1 MFARIK
7 KSGKYEYLQ
16 IVENRR
22 ENKKSRQRVIA
33 TLGRLDKMQDKGE
46 VERLTRSL
54 SRFSR
59 KSMLI
64 LSSKSNP
71 KANVKKIGP
80 SLIFERIWKETGIA
94 SIIRNLLSER
104 KFGFD
109 VERAIF
115 ITVLHR
121 LMTSGSDR
129 NCDYWRQNY
138 KITGSEEL
146 SLHHFYRAMC
156 FLGEETSDQTKASPF
171 TARRTKDIIEEQLF
185 FSRSDIFSS
194 LEMVFFDTT
203 SIYFEGGGG
212 DKIGALGFSKDNRPD
227 LKQMIVGV
235 LMDDTG
241 MPLCCEMWPGN
252 IADVTTLIP
261 IIEGIKKRFGV
272 VHFCIVS
279 DRGMISKGTLEK
291 LESPEST
298 INYILGVRMRNVN
311 EVKKEVLSRGGRYKE
326 VHPESKNKKDQ
337 SPLKVKEVLHKDK
350 RYIVCLNTKQA
361 RKDSLDR
368 ENILNSLQVKMKQG
382 AGSLIGN
389 KGYRKYLKIKKH
401 SVSINYDKIKYE
413 QRFDGKWVL
422 RTNTDLSA
430 EEVALSYKELWMVE
444 HIFRNMKSLLETRP
458 IYHRIDETI
467 CGHVFCSF
475 LALVLLKELE
485 RRLEKSG
492 YNFEWDKVR
501 QDLKALQEI
510 TIEENDKT
518 FAVRSEC
525 LGTCGKVFQAVGVA
539 VPPSIREL

>member
-33 TLGRLDKMQDKGE
+33 TLGRLDKMQNKGE

-64 LSSKSNP
+64 LSSKSDP

-80 SLIFERIWKETGIA
+80 SLIFERIWQETGIA
-94 SIIRNLLSER
+94 SIIRDLLSER

-121 LMTSGSDR
+121 LMISGSDR
-129 NCDYWRQNY
+129 NCDHWRQNY
-138 KITGSEEL
+138 KIQGSEEL

-156 FLGEETSDQTKASPF
+156 FLGEETSVQTKASPF
-171 TARRTKDIIEEQLF
+171 TARRTKDIIEEELF

-203 SIYFEGGGG
+203 SIYFEGEGG

-235 LMDDTG
+235 LMDNTG

-272 VHFCIVS
+272 IHFCIVA
-279 DRGMISKGTLEK
+279 DRGMISKKTLDQ
-291 LESPEST
+291 LESSEST

-311 EVKKEVLSRGGRYKE
+311 EVKKEVLSRCGRYKE
-326 VHPESKNKKDQ
+326 VHPESKINKGP
-337 SPLKVKEVLHKDK
+337 SPLKVKEVLYKDK
-350 RYIVCLNTKQA
+350 RYIVCLNTRQA

-368 ENILNSLQVKMKQG
+368 ENILRSLQDKLKQG

-389 KGYRKYLKIKKH
+389 KGYRKYLKIEKH

-430 EEVALSYKELWMVE
+430 EEVALRYKELWMVE

-458 IYHRIDETI
+458 IYHRIDKTI

-485 RRLEKSG
+485 RRLERSG
-492 YNFEWDKVR
+492 HNFEWEKVR

-510 TIEENDKT
+510 TIEENNKT

-525 LGTCGKVFQAVGVA
+525 QGTCGKVFQAVSVA

>member
-22 ENKKSRQRVIA
+22 ENKKSKQRVIA

-59 KSMLI
+59 KAMLI
-64 LSSKSNP
+64 LSSESNP

-94 SIIRNLLSER
+94 SILRNLLSNR
-104 KFGFD
+104 KFEFD

-121 LMTSGSDR
+121 LMISGSDR

-138 KITGSEEL
+138 KIQGSEEL

-156 FLGEETSDQTKASPF
+156 FLGEETSNQTKAGPF
-171 TARRTKDIIEEQLF
+171 TARRSKDIIEEELF
-185 FSRSDIFSS
+185 FSSRDIFSS

-203 SIYFEGGGG
+203 SIYFEGDGG
-212 DKIGALGFSKDNRPD
+212 DKIGTYGHSKDHRPN

-235 LMDDTG
+235 LMTNTG

-272 VHFCIVS
+272 HHFCIVA
-279 DRGMISKGTLEK
+279 DRGMISKKTLEQ
-291 LESPEST
+291 LELPEST
-298 INYILGVRMRNVN
+298 INYILGARMRKVD

-326 VHPESKNKKDQ
+326 IHPESKSKKDP
-337 SPLKVKEVLHKDK
+337 SPLKVKEVLYKDK

-368 ENILNSLQVKMKQG
+368 ENILISLQDKLKQG
-382 AGSLIGN
+382 VGSLIGN
-389 KGYRKYLKIKKH
+389 KGYRKYLKIERQ

-430 EEVALSYKELWMVE
+430 EEVALRYKELWMVE

-485 RRLEKSG
+485 CRLEKAG
-492 YNFEWDKVR
+492 YDFEWEKVR

-510 TIEENDKT
+510 TIEENNRT
-518 FAVRSEC
+518 FAIRSEC
-525 LGTCGKVFQAVGVA
+525 QGTCGKVFQAIGVA
-539 VPPSIREL
+539 IPPSIIEL

>member
-1 MFARIK
+1 
-7 KSGKYEYLQ
+7 
-16 IVENRR
+16 
-22 ENKKSRQRVIA
+22 
-33 TLGRLDKMQDKGE
+33 
-46 VERLTRSL
+46 
-54 SRFSR
+54 
-59 KSMLI
+59 MLI
-64 LSSKSNP
+64 LSGESNP

-80 SLIFERIWKETGIA
+80 SLIFERIWKECGIT

-104 KFGFD
+104 KFEFD

-121 LMTSGSDR
+121 LMISGSDR
-129 NCDYWRQNY
+129 HCDYWRQNY
-138 KITGSEEL
+138 KIAGSEKL
-146 SLHHFYRAMC
+146 SLHHLYRAMC
-156 FLGEETSDQTKASPF
+156 FLGEETSDQTKATPF
-171 TARRTKDIIEEQLF
+171 TARRTKDIIEEELF

-203 SIYFEGGGG
+203 SIYFEGEGG
-212 DKIGALGFSKDNRPD
+212 DKIGTYGHSKDNRPD

-235 LMDDTG
+235 LMNNTG

-252 IADVTTLIP
+252 IADVKTLIP
-261 IIEGIKKRFGV
+261 IIESVKKRFGV
-272 VHFCIVS
+272 HHFCIVA
-279 DRGMISKGTLEK
+279 DRGMISKATLEQ

-298 INYILGVRMRNVN
+298 INYILGVRMRKVN
-311 EVKKEVLSRGGRYKE
+311 EVKREVLSRGGRYRE
-326 VHPESKNKKDQ
+326 VHPEAENKNDT
-337 SPLKVKEVLHKDK
+337 SPLKVKEVIHKDK

-368 ENILNSLQVKMKQG
+368 ENILKSLQDKLKQG

-389 KGYRKYLKIKKH
+389 KGYRKYLKIQKQ
-401 SVSINYDKIKYE
+401 SVSIDYDKIKYE

-430 EEVALSYKELWMVE
+430 EEVALRYKELWMVE

-458 IYHRIDETI
+458 VYHRIDETI

-485 RRLEKSG
+485 RRLEKSSLV
-492 YNFEWDKVR
+492 FEWEKIK
-501 QDLKALQEI
+501 QDLQSLQEI
-510 TIEENDKT
+510 TIEENNKT
-518 FAVRSEC
+518 FTVRSEC
-525 LGTCGKVFQAVGVA
+525 QGTCGKVFQAVGVA